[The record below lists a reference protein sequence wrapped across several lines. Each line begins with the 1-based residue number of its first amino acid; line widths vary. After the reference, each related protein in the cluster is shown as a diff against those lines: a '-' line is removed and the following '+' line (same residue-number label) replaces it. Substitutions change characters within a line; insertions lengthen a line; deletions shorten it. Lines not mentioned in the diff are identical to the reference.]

1 MHRNANNIYIF
12 IMGGILYHII
22 EMNERSMPW
31 SVTNRN
37 AAKKLLHQPQ
47 ASSVS
52 NF

>member
-1 MHRNANNIYIF
+1 
-12 IMGGILYHII
+12 MGGILYHI
-22 EMNERSMPW
+22 EMNERCMPR